1 MTRASTWGP
10 EQRRRERELI
20 DQLHALAP
28 DDPQRARVRDE
39 LVTMHLPL
47 VRHLAARYRG
57 RGESVD
63 DLVQV
68 GSVGLISAVDRY
80 DPARGVELASFA
92 TPTILGEIKRH
103 FRDHAWAIRVPRGLQ
118 ELSARVTRTVDDL
131 TRDLGRSP
139 TVREVAQELGIEEE
153 EVLSALEARHALSA
167 DSLTTADGDG
177 GEGDRLGGALDPA
190 FEEIEEREALRPLL
204 EGLPARERR
213 ILTLRFAEE
222 MSQAQI
228 AQELGI
234 SQMQVSRLLART
246 LEDLRSG
253 LLAA

>member
-139 TVREVAQELGIEEE
+139 TVREVAQELGIEED

>member
-20 DQLHALAP
+20 DQLHLLAP

-139 TVREVAQELGIEEE
+139 TVREVARELGIEED
-153 EVLSALEARHALSA
+153 EVLAALEARHALSA

-204 EGLPARERR
+204 EALPARERR
-213 ILTLRFAEE
+213 ILSLRFAEG
-222 MSQAQI
+222 MSQTQI